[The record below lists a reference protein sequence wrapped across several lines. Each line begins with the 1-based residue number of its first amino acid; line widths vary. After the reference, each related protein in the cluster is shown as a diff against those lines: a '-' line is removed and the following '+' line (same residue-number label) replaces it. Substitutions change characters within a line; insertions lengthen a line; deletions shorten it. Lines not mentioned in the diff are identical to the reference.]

1 MVTAVLADGISGDDL
16 RTIALDLRNRFVTS
30 VIALISSSAGKS
42 VLVVAASD
50 SARALGAKSGSLVKL
65 GSAVLGGGG
74 GGKDDFAQGGGT
86 DASKSLEALA
96 AITAAVA
103 AL

>member
-1 MVTAVLADGISGDDL
+1 
-16 RTIALDLRNRFVTS
+16 
-30 VIALISSSAGKS
+30 LISSVAGKS

-50 SARALGAKSGSLVKL
+50 SARVLGAKSGALVKI

-86 DASKSLEALA
+86 DASKASEALA